1 MFQRNQLIQIIR
13 DNIGTATR
21 DLHPRQITLPTDLN
35 RVITLTGARRTG
47 KTSLFWQTIGLL
59 RQEIAPDRILY
70 LNLEDDRLFHLDL
83 TDLDGVMDT
92 YFALYPANREQVV
105 YLFFDEIQRIP
116 GWESFIRRIQ
126 DTLQVRVFLTG
137 SSASLLGREIA
148 TAMRGRTLT
157 FEMFPLSFSEFLQW
171 RGIAPQSGTS
181 AHNAQIQKAFQDYL
195 DGTAFPELLDWQPDH
210 IRLALQEYV
219 DLLVYRD
226 VADRLQ
232 SANLPALKYLI
243 HYLLTNAGT
252 RLSIMSIYKDM
263 KGQGQTISK
272 DLLYTCVDLLED
284 AYAIFLIPLFT
295 RNLKVRQ
302 RNPRK
307 LYILD
312 HALKRTVSLSRDA
325 GAILENIV
333 FLHLRRLSHKIHYW
347 QQDQEV
353 DFIIQVQE
361 QVHAVNVCSD
371 LSDSRTRQRELV
383 GLSTCLT
390 DLNLTHGWII
400 TLYHQEIIHLD
411 DHTIIILPAWKWLL
425 QKDPFQ
431 MEEL

>member
-1 MFQRNQLIQIIR
+1 MFQRDQLVQIIK
-13 DNIGTATR
+13 DNIGSTSR
-21 DLHPRQITLPTDLN
+21 NLQSRQITLPTDLN

-59 RQEIAPDRILY
+59 RQEIAADRILY

-83 TDLDGVMDT
+83 ADLDGILET
-92 YFALYPANREQVV
+92 YFALYPANRECIV

-157 FEMFPLSFSEFLQW
+157 FELFPLSFPEFLQW
-171 RGIAPQSGTS
+171 QGIAPQPGTS
-181 AHNAQIQKAFQDYL
+181 AHNAQIQNAFQNYL
-195 DGTAFPELLDWQPDH
+195 ESTAFPELLDWTPDH
-210 IRLALQEYV
+210 IRMALQEYV

-232 SANLPALKYLI
+232 NANLPALKYLI
-243 HYLLTNAGT
+243 HYFLTNAGT
-252 RLSIMSIYKDM
+252 RLSIMSVYKDM

-272 DLLYTCVDLLED
+272 DLLYTYVDLLED
-284 AYAIFLIPLFT
+284 AYAIFLIPLYT
-295 RNLKVRQ
+295 RNLNVRQ

-312 HALKRTVSLSRDA
+312 HALKRNISITRDT

-333 FLHLRRLSHKIHYW
+333 FLHLRRMSHQIHYW

-353 DFIIQVQE
+353 DFIIQHQD
-361 QVHAVNVCSD
+361 QVHAINVCSD
-371 LSDSRTRQRELV
+371 LSDPRTRQRELE
-383 GLSTCLT
+383 GLSACLT
-390 DLNLTHGWII
+390 DLQLSHGWII
-400 TLYHQEIIHLD
+400 SLYHLETIRVNEQ
-411 DHTIIILPAWKWLL
+411 TIIILPAWKWLL
-425 QKDPFQ
+425 QKDPFR
-431 MEEL
+431 MDEL

>member
-1 MFQRNQLIQIIR
+1 MFQRDQLVQIIR
-13 DNIGTATR
+13 DNIGSETH
-21 DLHPRQITLPTDLN
+21 DLQPRHITLPTDLN
-35 RVITLTGARRTG
+35 RVITLSGARRTG

-59 RQEIAPDRILY
+59 RKEIAPDRILY
-70 LNLEDDRLFHLDL
+70 LNKEDDRLFHLDL
-83 TDLDGVMDT
+83 TDLDGVLET
-92 YFALYPANREQVV
+92 YFALYPANRQQVV

-157 FEMFPLSFSEFLQW
+157 FELFPLSFPEFLQW
-171 RGIAPQSGTS
+171 QGIASQPGTS
-181 AHNAQIQKAFQDYL
+181 AHNAQIQNAFQHYL
-195 DGTAFPELLDWQPDH
+195 EGTAFPELVDWNPDY
-210 IRLALQEYV
+210 IRMALQEYV

-252 RLSIMSIYKDM
+252 RLSIMSVYKDM

-272 DLLYTCVDLLED
+272 DLLYTYVDLLED
-284 AYAIFLIPLFT
+284 AYAIFLIPLYT

-307 LYILD
+307 LYVLD
-312 HALKRTVSLSRDA
+312 HAMKRTVSLSRDT

-333 FLHLRRLSHKIHYW
+333 FLHLRRLSHQIHYW
-347 QQDQEV
+347 QQEQEV
-353 DFIIQVQE
+353 DFIIQFQDH
-361 QVHAVNVCSD
+361 VHAINVCTD
-371 LSDSRTRQRELV
+371 LSDPRTRQRELD
-383 GLSTCLT
+383 GLLACLT
-390 DLNLTHGWII
+390 DLKLSHGWII
-400 TLYHQEIIHLD
+400 SHYHQETIHLD

-431 MEEL
+431 MYEL